1 MKETSLNSDPEHVQ
15 PKASEKAISVGIVVF
30 SAVVVLLVG
39 LLFNI
44 APPNIELPF
53 NPKSVFPLF
62 HACINGTVFCLLLFS
77 LYSIKNGNTKSH
89 QYANV
94 TALVLS
100 AIFLCSYVF
109 YHSITEST
117 PFGGEGAIRY
127 IYYFVLLTHIVLAA
141 IILPII
147 LFTFWRAFQG
157 NFPKHRKIA
166 RYTMPLWLYVSF
178 TGVVVYLL
186 LRPYY

>member
-1 MKETSLNSDPEHVQ
+1 MRETSLNSDPDKGLQ
-15 PKASEKAISVGIVVF
+15 PASEKAISIGIVVF

-39 LLFNI
+39 VLFKI
-44 APPNIELPF
+44 APPEIELPF
-53 NPKSVFPLF
+53 NPKSVFPLL
-62 HACINGTVFCLLLFS
+62 HACINGTVFLLLLFS
-77 LYSIKNGNTKSH
+77 LFSIKNGKVKSH

-94 TALVLS
+94 SALVLS

-117 PFGGEGAIRY
+117 PYGGEGIIRY
-127 IYYFVLLTHIVLAA
+127 FYYFILITHIVLAS

-166 RYTMPLWLYVSF
+166 RITMPLWLYVSF
-178 TGVVVYLL
+178 TGVLVYLL